1 MKLGRKNGAGIQ
13 FGAGLSGYCAT
24 IGQSFVCADLD
35 LPPELHDSHASYIDH
50 WLRVLKS
57 DKSAII
63 HAASKAEQAARYL
76 KAFSEGA
83 AVDPSAGKE
92 TGRENALQS

>member
-1 MKLGRKNGAGIQ
+1 M
-13 FGAGLSGYCAT
+13 AT
-24 IGQSFVCADLD
+24 IGQSFICADLD
-35 LPPELHDSHASYIDH
+35 LPPELHDSHASYVDH

-76 KAFSEGA
+76 KAFSQSSDDDQLEGDRA
-83 AVDPSAGKE
+83 
-92 TGRENALQS
+92 RENAFQC